1 MLNRRLIR
9 SKEFQALY
17 AFTRTEDPSMKQA
30 LSYLRDSLEGVEK
43 NFMVFLHFPVE
54 FAEYVRREKDPSEN
68 KYLLKDNDME
78 VYEALKLT
86 GLFEELLIHPVI
98 GKYAEKPY
106 LIWREEDVLLKNIYK
121 DIQEQEFFKA
131 YLSSDKSRDEQ
142 LEFLKSFYRYLAF
155 DNESFDQRMEEFEMH
170 WEDERHPIANAVK
183 KMLENP
189 ENKEA
194 LKLPSL
200 SKNRSEDLEFAEALF
215 KKTLEHQTEYEDLV
229 DANTPGWDKDRI
241 AVADL
246 LLMVMAITELINFPH
261 IPVKVTLNEYLELA
275 KIYSTPQS
283 SRFLNGILDNI
294 TGILR
299 KDERIVKKGRGLI
312 E

>member
-9 SKEFQALY
+9 SKVFQALY
-17 AFTRTEDPSMKQA
+17 AYTRTEDPSMKQS

-43 NFMVFLHFPVE
+43 NFMVFLHFPIE
-54 FAEYVRREKDPSEN
+54 FAEFVRREKNPNEK
-68 KYLLKDNDME
+68 KYLLTDSDIE
-78 VYEALKLT
+78 RFDALKLT
-86 GLFEELLIHPVI
+86 GLMEEMLIHPVI
-98 GKYAEKPY
+98 GKYIERPY
-106 LIWREEDVLLKNIYK
+106 LVWREEEMLINRIYRDV
-121 DIQEQEFFKA
+121 QEQEFFRA
-131 YLSSDKSRDEQ
+131 YMDSEKSRQDQ

-155 DNESFDQRMEEFEMH
+155 ENESFNNRMEEFEMH
-170 WEDERHPIANAVK
+170 WEDERHPIANALK

-189 ENKEA
+189 ENQEV

-200 SKNRSEDLEFAEALF
+200 SKNRKEDLEFAVELF
-215 KKTLEHQTEYEDLV
+215 KQTIEHRDEYEDLV
-229 DANTPGWDKDRI
+229 DSHTPGWDKERI

-246 LLMVMAITELINFPH
+246 LLMVMAITELVNFPH

-283 SRFLNGILDNI
+283 SKFLNGILDNI
-294 TGILR
+294 TGIL
-299 KDERIVKKGRGLI
+299 KKGNRIAKTGRGLI